1 MSLPLAM
8 HMADGLL
15 SKEVAFVTLLLAGA
29 ALALASRKGRSLA
42 AEKMPVMGVMGAF
55 VFAAQMINFPILPG
69 VSGHLAG
76 GVLLAIVLGP
86 WAAVIVM
93 AAVLIVQSLLFQD
106 GGLLALGCNII
117 NMGVVPCLLGAWIY
131 RHVGAGANARPWR
144 RYLATWAACLAGV
157 TAGAA
162 LVPLEVYASG
172 VLQIPLGRFTAVM
185 IGLHLLIALVEGLI
199 TFTVLAYLQ
208 RVRPAV
214 LGQACPEGALPCA
227 ALNIKAVAASII
239 ITALFLA
246 GVVSWFASPHDDGL
260 EAALQSQ
267 HSPAAQATTDP
278 LVQSVQ
284 AWHEK
289 IAPMPDYSLGGAAGA
304 AEEEVYPKV
313 DARGSV
319 AGIIGTIATLALLLG
334 VSIVLKRPRG
344 RGARRGAAPLG
355 DAV

>member
-1 MSLPLAM
+1 MISPPLAM

-15 SKEVAFVTLLLAGA
+15 SKEVALVTLVLAGA
-29 ALALASRKGRSLA
+29 AVVLATRKGRALA
-42 AEKMPVMGVMGAF
+42 AEKMPFMGVMGAF

-76 GVLLAIVLGP
+76 GVLLTIVLEP
-86 WAAVIVM
+86 WAAIIVM
-93 AAVLIVQSLLFQD
+93 TAVLIVQSLLFQD

-117 NMGVVPCLLGAWIY
+117 NMGVVPCLLGGWLY
-131 RHVGAGANARPWR
+131 RRVGGRGGAASWR

-162 LVPLEVYASG
+162 MVPLEVYASG
-172 VLQIPLGRFTAVM
+172 VLKIPLGRFAAVM
-185 IGLHLLIALVEGLI
+185 IGLHLLIGLAEGLI

-214 LGQACPEGALPCA
+214 LGLTPRDQAAPCTTPLGVS
-227 ALNIKAVAASII
+227 LNLKAVAASLV

-246 GVVSWFASPHDDGL
+246 GVVSWFASPHADGL
-260 EAALQSQ
+260 DSALKEQQSAA
-267 HSPAAQATTDP
+267 AAPRTDP

-284 AWHEK
+284 AWHGK
-289 IAPMPDYSLGGAAGA
+289 IAPMPEYSLGASAGSA
-304 AEEEVYPKV
+304 DEEAYPKI

-319 AGIIGTIATLALLLG
+319 AGIVGTLATLGLLLG
-334 VSIVLKRPRG
+334 VSIILKRPR
-344 RGARRGAAPLG
+344 RPARGAA
-355 DAV
+355 